1 MPYCNPRRS
10 GIGGPRSGVLPGRPK
25 PTPPPR
31 GAMRHGVTKRK
42 GGPGRPRP
50 PRSAERK
57 EPMVRLRLLPA
68 AARCQPLSTPRS
80 DFPARRSDPRG
91 ARTGARAGTPP
102 ASSGAGAGSAPSPRR
117 ERHAGSR
124 RREAL
129 SGPLAGR
136 WCGGA
141 QPGASGA
148 RGSGALE
155 SPPLSSE
162 LRGRMVEV
170 AGIEPASH
178 WREGRRR
185 LQPTPSHAFAS
196 RRARIRC
203 RASAAVFAAWQRW
216 QTQRTEP
223 SPSQV
228 KRLHSGISCSHSIS
242 ERSGS

>member
-1 MPYCNPRRS
+1 MAAPGAESFRAGRS
-10 GIGGPRSGVLPGRPK
+10 QPLRPGEPCVTASRSERAAPVARGRPAARNERSHRRW
-25 PTPPPR
+25 R
-31 GAMRHGVTKRK
+31 G
-42 GGPGRPRP
+42 
-50 PRSAERK
+50 
-57 EPMVRLRLLPA
+57 LRLLPA
-68 AARCQPLSTPRS
+68 SARCQPLSTPRS